1 VRPGDHVGLLAPNGT
16 EFVEGFFGIAL
27 LGGVIVPLN
36 ARHKAAEVGYIADNA
51 DLVVLLTTTGL
62 DEYVDFTEVLRTA
75 LPFPRG
81 RAGPAELELHEAPRL
96 RSAVMLRGGGKIGF
110 LDSEF
115 RPARGGHG
123 PRGGPRRAPARARPR
138 HRRDPLHLRN
148 HGPPEGLPA
157 VARGHDAM

>member
-51 DLVVLLTTTGL
+51 DLVALLTTAGV
-62 DEYVDFTEVLRTA
+62 DECVDFTEVLRTT
-75 LPFPRG
+75 LPSLADAPDPQSSSSTRRLG
-81 RAGPAELELHEAPRL
+81 CAARSCCAERAGSESSTV
-96 RSAVMLRGGGKIGF
+96 RSSTG
-110 LDSEF
+110 S
-115 RPARGGHG
+115 RPD
-123 PRGGPRRAPARARPR
+123 
-138 HRRDPLHLRN
+138 DPLHLRN